1 MLTAGDVTRCCTRYC
16 SSMHKTHKQRKNH
29 STPVSA
35 TLTGRKQQKT
45 IQQDLVRQDLV
56 RQDSISELDS
66 TNELNDTKD
75 KF

>member
-1 MLTAGDVTRCCTRYC
+1 
-16 SSMHKTHKQRKNH
+16 MHKTHKQRKNH

-45 IQQDLVRQDLV
+45 IQQDLVRQD
-56 RQDSISELDS
+56 SISELDS